1 MMDELI
7 KIAFVDIRKA
17 YHSAVNEWA
26 LNDREAML
34 QFLKEAKEKT
44 TMLID
49 LLEGEEEKK

>member
-1 MMDELI
+1 MMEELI
-7 KIAFVDIRKA
+7 KIAFRDIRKA

-26 LNDREAML
+26 LNDREAMI

-49 LLEGEEEKK
+49 ILEEEKND